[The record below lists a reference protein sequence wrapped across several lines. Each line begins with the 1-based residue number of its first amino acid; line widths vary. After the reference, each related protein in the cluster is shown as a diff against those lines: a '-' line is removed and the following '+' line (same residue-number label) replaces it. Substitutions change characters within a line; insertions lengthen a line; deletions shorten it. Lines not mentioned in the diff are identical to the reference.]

1 MPSLLRILSKREIVA
16 DDPPR
21 KAENLP
27 WTGPDAPQHPG
38 LPGEGERT
46 ETMREA
52 VAGGPEAGEWNNGWT
67 WLRRFWGL
75 VLTATLLG
83 LGTLAYLGPPPQE
96 ASLEANRDA
105 TPRPPSDAAPD
116 APAAIVAAAQAA
128 PAPPAATL
136 TDLQDPASQQSQG
149 PPGPIPPPDPQM
161 LEATRLG
168 ALPRVAPDGRTS
180 IRAYGRAFPRAEKRP
195 RIAIVVGGLGL
206 NAALSDEAIR
216 RLPPTTG
223 LAFSPYAQNL
233 QPLLNRARARGM
245 EALVAL
251 PLEPAGY
258 PSNDPGP
265 RALLTTLP
273 AAENAERLR
282 WVLTRLQGYV
292 GAVGALGGMRGER
305 FAQAP
310 ELLAGVQDV
319 LRDRGLLYLDPRP
332 EATNGNRA
340 WGRTA
345 DVVIDEPATREGVER
360 RLQELERVAKEWG
373 SALGVAGDASPVLLD
388 RITSWAT
395 GLEQRGIVLAPV
407 TAILRRPEIPQK
419 ESAAR

>member
-1 MPSLLRILSKREIVA
+1 
-16 DDPPR
+16 
-21 KAENLP
+21 
-27 WTGPDAPQHPG
+27 
-38 LPGEGERT
+38 
-46 ETMREA
+46 MREA
-52 VAGGPEAGEWNNGWT
+52 VAGGPEASEWSDGWT

-75 VLTATLLG
+75 VLTATVLG
-83 LGTLAYLGPPPQE
+83 LGTLAYLGPPPSQE
-96 ASLEANRDA
+96 AFLEAKQE
-105 TPRPPSDAAPD
+105 AAPQSPTPATGPAPD
-116 APAAIVAAAQAA
+116 GPAALVAGAQAA
-128 PAPPAATL
+128 SAPLAAPLAATL
-136 TDLQDPASQQSQG
+136 TDLQDPASQQNQG
-149 PPGPIPPPDPQM
+149 QPGPIPPPDPQL
-161 LEATRLG
+161 LEVTSLG
-168 ALPRVAPDGRTS
+168 PLPRVAPDGRTS
-180 IRAYGRAFPRAEKRP
+180 IRAYGRAFPRGEKRP

-206 NAALSDEAIR
+206 HAGLSDEAIR

-245 EALVAL
+245 EMLVAM
-251 PLEPAGY
+251 PMEPAGY

-332 EATNGNRA
+332 EATNSNRA

-419 ESAAR
+419 ETAAR

>member
-1 MPSLLRILSKREIVA
+1 
-16 DDPPR
+16 
-21 KAENLP
+21 
-27 WTGPDAPQHPG
+27 
-38 LPGEGERT
+38 
-46 ETMREA
+46 MREA
-52 VAGGPEAGEWNNGWT
+52 VAGGPEASEWSDGWA

-75 VLTATLLG
+75 VLIAALLG
-83 LGTLAYLGPPPQE
+83 LGTLAYLGPPPPE
-96 ASLEANRDA
+96 TSLEANREADPQLPSPA
-105 TPRPPSDAAPD
+105 TGPAPD
-116 APAAIVAAAQAA
+116 APTAIVAGAQAA
-128 PAPPAATL
+128 SAPPATTL
-136 TDLQDPASQQSQG
+136 TDLQDPASQQNQG
-149 PPGPIPPPDPQM
+149 QPGPIPPPDPQL

-180 IRAYGRAFPRAEKRP
+180 IRTYGRAFPRAEKRP

-206 NAALSDEAIR
+206 HAGLSDEAIR

-223 LAFSPYAQNL
+223 LAFSPYAQNI

-245 EALVAL
+245 EMLVAL

-305 FAQAP
+305 FAQTP

-332 EATNGNRA
+332 EATNSNRA

-373 SALGVAGDASPVLLD
+373 SALGMAGDASPVLLD

-419 ESAAR
+419 ETAAR

>member
-1 MPSLLRILSKREIVA
+1 
-16 DDPPR
+16 
-21 KAENLP
+21 
-27 WTGPDAPQHPG
+27 
-38 LPGEGERT
+38 
-46 ETMREA
+46 MREA
-52 VAGGPEAGEWNNGWT
+52 MAGGPEASEWTDGWA
-67 WLRRFWGL
+67 WLRRFWGF

-83 LGTLAYLGPPPQE
+83 LGTLAYLGPPP
-96 ASLEANRDA
+96 
-105 TPRPPSDAAPD
+105 PRE
-116 APAAIVAAAQAA
+116 AAAQPPAVVTPAALPDAAA
-128 PAPPAATL
+128 PVVPATAEAQAATL
-136 TDLQDPASQQSQG
+136 TDLQDPAPPQNQG
-149 PPGPIPPPDPQM
+149 QPGPIPPPDPQL
-161 LEATRLG
+161 LEATHLG

-180 IRAYGRAFPRAEKRP
+180 IRTYGRAFARGEKRP

-206 NAALSDEAIR
+206 HAGLSDEAIR

-223 LAFSPYAQNL
+223 LAFSPYAQNI

-245 EALVAL
+245 EMLVAL
-251 PLEPAGY
+251 PMEPAGY

-282 WVLTRLQGYV
+282 WVLTRMQGYV

-332 EATNGNRA
+332 EATNSNRA

-419 ESAAR
+419 ETATR

>member
-1 MPSLLRILSKREIVA
+1 
-16 DDPPR
+16 
-21 KAENLP
+21 
-27 WTGPDAPQHPG
+27 
-38 LPGEGERT
+38 
-46 ETMREA
+46 MREA
-52 VAGGPEAGEWNNGWT
+52 VAGGPEASEWSDGWT

-136 TDLQDPASQQSQG
+136 TDLQDPASQQNQG
-149 PPGPIPPPDPQM
+149 QPGPIPPPDPQL

-168 ALPRVAPDGRTS
+168 PLPRVAPDGRTS
-180 IRAYGRAFPRAEKRP
+180 IRAYGRAFPRGEKRP

-206 NAALSDEAIR
+206 HAGLSDEAIR

-245 EALVAL
+245 EMLVAM
-251 PLEPAGY
+251 PMEPAGY

-332 EATNGNRA
+332 EATNSNRA

-419 ESAAR
+419 ETAAR

>member
-1 MPSLLRILSKREIVA
+1 
-16 DDPPR
+16 
-21 KAENLP
+21 
-27 WTGPDAPQHPG
+27 
-38 LPGEGERT
+38 
-46 ETMREA
+46 MREA
-52 VAGGPEAGEWNNGWT
+52 VAGGPEASEWSDGWT

-83 LGTLAYLGPPPQE
+83 LGTLAYLGPPPPQE
-96 ASLEANRDA
+96 ASLEANREAAPQPSTPA
-105 TPRPPSDAAPD
+105 TGSAPD
-116 APAAIVAAAQAA
+116 APAALVAGAQAA
-128 PAPPAATL
+128 SAPPAATL
-136 TDLQDPASQQSQG
+136 TDLQDPASQQNQG
-149 PPGPIPPPDPQM
+149 QPGPIPPPDPQL
-161 LEATRLG
+161 LEATHLG

-206 NAALSDEAIR
+206 HAGLSDEAIR

-245 EALVAL
+245 EMLVAM
-251 PLEPAGY
+251 PMEPAGY

-332 EATNGNRA
+332 EATNSNRA

-419 ESAAR
+419 ETAAR